1 MVMLALKWS
10 RSAQL
15 REVPWSMSTPIRTH
29 RELLIWQRGMDLA
42 DAVEEFVRKLP
53 ASERFTLADQTKRAA
68 RSIPTNIAEGHGRF
82 SPADFARFLTI
93 AHGSLTE
100 LDTHLEFARRRSYLS
115 DEEWKRLSSTAGEL
129 GRMIRAFRASL
140 RRR

>member
-1 MVMLALKWS
+1 MTIKSFRDLIVWQKAMDFVVEVYRATATFQKDEQFGLTS
-10 RSAQL
+10 QL
-15 REVPWSMSTPIRTH
+15 RRCSV
-29 RELLIWQRGMDLA
+29 
-42 DAVEEFVRKLP
+42 
-53 ASERFTLADQTKRAA
+53 
-68 RSIPTNIAEGHGRF
+68 SIPSNIAEGHGRF

>member
-1 MVMLALKWS
+1 MVTQSWYAAVSSGMT
-10 RSAQL
+10 
-15 REVPWSMSTPIRTH
+15 TPIRTH
-29 RELLIWQRGMDLA
+29 RELLIWQRGMELA
-42 DAVEEFVRKLP
+42 DSGESFVRVLP
-53 ASERFTLADQTKRAA
+53 DSERFTLADQLTRAV

-100 LDTHLEFARRRSYLS
+100 LDTHLEIAKRRGYLS
-115 DEEWKRLSSTAGEL
+115 ESDWAVLDTQVSEL
-129 GRMIRAFRASL
+129 GRMIRAFRAAL